1 MATNKGNEVI
11 SGNEGRVWINTELWS
26 NLSSIEAKCSLETE
40 DIRFVGDPNKYTKI
54 TGNNIEGTITI
65 KKTDSRAQRLLA
77 EGFRTLNMPDISIVI
92 ATAKVN
98 NSKVERLKLED
109 VTFTELQLAKL
120 EAGAM
125 VEEELPFTAS
135 SFEYLELI

>member
-1 MATNKGNEVI
+1 MAKGNEVI
-11 SGNEGRVWINTELWS
+11 SGNQGRVWINTELWG

-40 DIRFVGDPNKYTKI
+40 DIKFVGDSSKYTKI
-54 TGNNIEGTITI
+54 TGNSIEGTITI

-77 EGFRTLNMPDISIVI
+77 EGFRTLDMPDISIVV
-92 ATAKVN
+92 ATASANGKRI
-98 NSKVERLKLED
+98 ERLKLED
-109 VTFTELQLAKL
+109 VVFTELQLAKL

-125 VEEELPFTAS
+125 IEEELPFTAS

>member
-1 MATNKGNEVI
+1 MAKGNEVI
-11 SGNEGRVWINTELWS
+11 SGNEGRIWVNTELWG

-40 DIRFVGDPNKYTKI
+40 DIRFVGDANKYTKI
-54 TGNNIEGTITI
+54 TGNSIEGTITI

-77 EGFRTLNMPDISIVI
+77 EGFRTLDMPDISIVV
-92 ATAKVN
+92 ATATKN
-98 NSKVERLKLED
+98 GNKIERLKLED
-109 VTFTELQLAKL
+109 VVFTELQLAKL

-125 VEEELPFTAS
+125 IEEELPFTAS